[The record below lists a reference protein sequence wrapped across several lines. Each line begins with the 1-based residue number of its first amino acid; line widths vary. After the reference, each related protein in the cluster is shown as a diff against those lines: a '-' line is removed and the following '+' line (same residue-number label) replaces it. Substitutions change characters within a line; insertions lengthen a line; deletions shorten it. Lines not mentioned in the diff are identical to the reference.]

1 MTFLLAVL
9 FLVLL
14 AVVGFVQLL
23 YLESLRLRTRESK
36 ALAWFKERLQ
46 PELGYETEKGAFV
59 FSLVKHT
66 LLVLCGA
73 ALVLA
78 APDSRGGWLAR
89 AEPLAGAWLVMIA
102 ASYVLPQVLYRRSSG
117 RWLTPLVPFL
127 RLLEILFRP
136 VTLTLGFLEKLFELS
151 EPEPEEPPSSG
162 AEEIEALISA
172 GEEEGILERED
183 SRLIQNVVAF
193 GDKRVR
199 EVMTPRRAIVAID
212 VNASL
217 EDLRRLAKQQQFS
230 RIPVFEGDIDHI
242 IGFVHVRDLF
252 ELDDEHRHTKTI
264 RDLMR
269 PIEAVPET
277 KPVAQ
282 LLREMQDRGIHIVY
296 VVDEYGSVAGLA
308 TMEDLVEEVFG
319 EIRDEHEPQHDVER
333 NQDGSIT
340 VSGAFDLDHLDEYF
354 GFRPGH
360 DVEATTV
367 GGLVSEWHGSIP
379 KPGAVIERDGL
390 RLEVL
395 SSDDYRVD
403 KVRVSA
409 APPHAPED
417 SSHEDAS

>member
-1 MTFLLAVL
+1 MILPFAALFALLLAL
-9 FLVLL
+9 
-14 AVVGFVQLL
+14 VGFVQLL
-23 YLESLRLRTRESK
+23 YLESLRLRTRESR
-36 ALAWFKERLQ
+36 ALAWFKDRLQ
-46 PELGYETEKGAFV
+46 QELGYETEHGAFV

-73 ALVLA
+73 VLVLA
-78 APDSRGGWLAR
+78 SPAAAGGWLAR
-89 AEPLAGAWLVMIA
+89 LEPVAAAWLVMIA
-102 ASYVLPQVLYRRSSG
+102 ASYVLPQILYRRSSG
-117 RWLTPLVPFL
+117 RWLSSLAPFF
-127 RLLEILFRP
+127 RLLEFLFRP
-136 VTLTLGFLEKLFELS
+136 VTVTLGFFGKLFELG
-151 EPEPEEPPSSG
+151 EPEPEQAPPSG

-199 EVMTPRRAIVAID
+199 EVMTPRRAIVAMD
-212 VNASL
+212 AGASL

-230 RIPVFEGDIDHI
+230 RIPIYEGDIDRI

-252 ELDDEHRHTKTI
+252 ELDDEHRHTRTI

-269 PIEAVPET
+269 PIEPVPET
-277 KPVAQ
+277 KPVPQ
-282 LLREMQDRGIHIVY
+282 LLREMQERGIHIVY

-319 EIRDEHEPQHDVER
+319 EIRDEHEPQHDVEL
-333 NQDGSIT
+333 NPDGSIT

-354 GFRPGH
+354 GFRPGA
-360 DVEATTV
+360 DIEATTV
-367 GGLVSEWHGSIP
+367 GGLVSEWHGSVP
-379 KPGAVIERDGL
+379 KPGDVVERGGL
-390 RLEVL
+390 RIEVL

-409 APPHAPED
+409 AGPSGEEVD
-417 SSHEDAS
+417 HENSR